1 MSDELREQLADIQHA
16 IWAHWMG
23 YMFGC
28 GEFRKDDTWVMPAEK
43 LERWWRQK
51 EAPYSELSDK
61 ERESDRHQA
70 DKILAVVQP
79 ALAAANARA
88 EAAERELA
96 AVPMEAIRR
105 YFDHSDAYAAVQADT
120 YEMHEGMN
128 DCQQIAE
135 WLGRRGEMQP

>member
-1 MSDELREQLADIQHA
+1 MKTTTIECPECAGHGGEGVYCDECLSTGRLTVTGAAAEAIEELRA
-16 IWAHWMG
+16 
-23 YMFGC
+23 
-28 GEFRKDDTWVMPAEK
+28 
-43 LERWWRQK
+43 
-51 EAPYSELSDK
+51 
-61 ERESDRHQA
+61 
-70 DKILAVVQP
+70 
-79 ALAAANARA
+79 ALAAAVARA

-96 AVPMEAIRR
+96 AVPVEAIRR

>member
-1 MSDELREQLADIQHA
+1 MSDELREQLADEQHA
-16 IWAHWMG
+16 IWSHWMG
-23 YMFGC
+23 YMFAC
-28 GEFRKDDTWVMPAEK
+28 GTHMPDGTWVMPADK
-43 LERWWRQK
+43 ARRWQRQM
-51 EAPYSELSDK
+51 ETPYTALTDK

-70 DKILAVVQP
+70 DKVLAVVQP

-96 AVPMEAIRR
+96 AVPVEAIRR